1 MATKRPCFYSGRN
14 GCCRLL
20 LRRLKLTFAVGRASP
35 SSRRALQHI
44 CHVRRMRASPHPG
57 DPCLRKEEKEEGGR
71 GGILHFHSC
80 KAAAFFL
87 SFPLSKSALSS
98 RFLPPSIPFKGEKRC
113 NKWRRRD
120 PFLAPRVGEGINSSR
135 GENAKRCIGKRVME
149 QGHLWRRQRRRRI
162 TLLICTTVHLG
173 GQEWVD
179 DVACFLAAL
188 RQQRKNP

>member
-14 GCCRLL
+14 GCFRLL

-87 SFPLSKSALSS
+87 FPLVKAPSHHGFSLRRSLSKERKDATNGGGEILFWRQGSGKASIQARGRMPRDVSAS
-98 RFLPPSIPFKGEKRC
+98 G
-113 NKWRRRD
+113 
-120 PFLAPRVGEGINSSR
+120 
-135 GENAKRCIGKRVME
+135 
-149 QGHLWRRQRRRRI
+149 
-162 TLLICTTVHLG
+162 
-173 GQEWVD
+173 
-179 DVACFLAAL
+179 
-188 RQQRKNP
+188 